1 MGRTKDL
8 FQKNKEENENNR
20 DDYIEIMY
28 NEKYRKTVTIGF

>member
-8 FQKNKEENENNR
+8 FQKNKEETENNR

-28 NEKYRKTVTIGF
+28 NENIEKL